1 MRTGSGEGRWG
12 APAPAPRGRARPPGL
27 SLPVSPPRAFLGAV
41 LAPGL
46 CQVLVVVTKEVEE
59 KNSWLQTD

>member
-1 MRTGSGEGRWG
+1 MGS
-12 APAPAPRGRARPPGL
+12 PPLTPRGPARPLGL
-27 SLPVSPPRAFLGAV
+27 SLPCSPPRAFLGAV

-59 KNSWLQTD
+59 KNSWLLTD

>member
-1 MRTGSGEGRWG
+1 MRTASGEGRWG
-12 APAPAPRGRARPPGL
+12 APPLTPRGRARPLGL
-27 SLPVSPPRAFLGAV
+27 SLPCSPPRAFLGAV

-59 KNSWLQTD
+59 KNSWLLTD

>member
-1 MRTGSGEGRWG
+1 MGS
-12 APAPAPRGRARPPGL
+12 PRPPRARARPQGL

-59 KNSWLQTD
+59 KSSWLQTD

>member
-1 MRTGSGEGRWG
+1 MGS
-12 APAPAPRGRARPPGL
+12 PPTPRGRARTPGL

-59 KNSWLQTD
+59 KSSWLLTD

>member
-1 MRTGSGEGRWG
+1 MGTLR
-12 APAPAPRGRARPPGL
+12 PARPQEAARAP
-27 SLPVSPPRAFLGAV
+27 PQPPRLPARSFLGAV

-59 KNSWLQTD
+59 KNSWLQLD